1 LRNPSSTS
9 ISAMSGEKNYR
20 STVRISLAS
29 PEEAQIIRS
38 VLEVDE
44 ELQPQRLSRSFDI
57 EGSQLVV

>member
-1 LRNPSSTS
+1 
-9 ISAMSGEKNYR
+9 MSGEKNYR